1 MKNKRTHVLERA
13 IALVDG
19 DRNKTYG
26 DPTENHTRIAAR
38 WSITLG
44 VHVEPWQVPLMM
56 ADLKIDRYANC
67 PGHEDSAVDGAAY
80 LAIAHE
86 VWQKEHLPEM
96 GAGHADAH
104 RDMRAPSHSPEN
116 IYRTSSGKMYVKTFP
131 ENFADVDSPASVYS
145 AEVAE
150 D

>member
-80 LAIAHE
+80 LAISHE

-96 GAGHADAH
+96 GATSDTKLVGV
-104 RDMRAPSHSPEN
+104 EN
-116 IYRTSSGKMYVKTFP
+116 GETLV
-131 ENFADVDSPASVYS
+131 NVYS
-145 AEVAE
+145 AEVVR